1 MPREMRRWSNSAA
14 RVWHAVCVSGICCDF
29 LRIATDRSHGTGP
42 VPDKELMMHVI
53 ASDLIALDIAAEF
66 DWSSAEVNQYLDS
79 LLADDDNDW
88 PGDADE

>member
-1 MPREMRRWSNSAA
+1 MVELRGAGLA
-14 RVWHAVCVSGICCDF
+14 RCLRLWDLRDF
-29 LRIATDRSHGTGP
+29 LRIVTDRSHRTGS
-42 VPDKELMMHVI
+42 VPDKELIMHVI

-88 PGDADE
+88 PGGADE

>member
-1 MPREMRRWSNSAA
+1 
-14 RVWHAVCVSGICCDF
+14 
-29 LRIATDRSHGTGP
+29 
-42 VPDKELMMHVI
+42 MHVI
-53 ASDLIALDIAAEF
+53 ASDLIASDIAAEF